1 MGYKNAP
8 FHQKWYE
15 LLNYKFSPLKQHADR
30 LKKYLQL
37 WPRGHGK
44 TTGIILYILWL
55 IGNYPNIH
63 IQIVS
68 KTASQAEQICTA
80 IMTIIEQD
88 SNYTRL
94 FGNLKPDQPI
104 KWTSQQFIVNRTEI
118 SKNPTLKSSGLMG
131 PITGGRNDL
140 IICDDIIDEENV
152 RTHLQIEKA
161 NTWFNK
167 ILYPTLYPWGGIVV
181 IGTRWSYADLYT
193 ELLDKWPHS
202 VLKAISLDNKVLWPQ
217 YWPLP
222 KLEERRNEIGTIIFN
237 CQYQN
242 DPSDMEGDLLKGE
255 WLHPWDR
262 PPNITCEYYAAIDP
276 SLGEHDYFG
285 IAIGAYDRRWNKNYL
300 VDVIT
305 EHQPLA
311 HIIKDRIPQLHKY
324 YKFQKVYFEKNF
336 WQKLLLEVPELKALP
351 IVPIQTVRDKT
362 SRFISMTSHF
372 EAKRIL
378 VNPALL
384 NRSEFYMEWIQYPH
398 GQHDDGLDA
407 VEMLVSH
414 MAKAQAAKPVF
425 KLI

>member
-8 FHQKWYE
+8 FHTTWYNF
-15 LLNYKFSPLKQHADR
+15 LNNDFSPLKQHPQR

-55 IGNYPNIH
+55 IGNNPDIH

-80 IMTIIEQD
+80 IMTTIEHHKR
-88 SNYTRL
+88 YRRL
-94 FGNLKPDQPI
+94 FGELKPAQPI
-104 KWTSQQFIVNRTEI
+104 KWTSQQFIVERKEI

-131 PITGGRNDL
+131 PITGGRSDL
-140 IICDDIIDEENV
+140 IVCDDIIDEENV

-167 ILYPTLYPWGGIVV
+167 VLFPTLYPWGGIIV
-181 IGTRWSYADLYT
+181 IGTRWSYADLYSD
-193 ELLDKWPHS
+193 LLEKWDNS
-202 VLKAISLDNKVLWPQ
+202 VLKAIDKGKVLWAE
-217 YWPLP
+217 YWPLT
-222 KLEERRNEIGTIIFN
+222 KLEKRREEIGTIIFN

-255 WLHPWDR
+255 WLHPWDSPPR
-262 PPNITCEYYAAIDP
+262 PTCEYYAAIDP
-276 SLGEHDYFG
+276 SMGEYDYFG
-285 IAIGAYDRRWNKNYL
+285 IAIGAFDRVWNKNYL
-300 VDVIT
+300 VDVWI
-305 EHQPLA
+305 EHKPLVD
-311 HIIKDRIPQLHKY
+311 ILKNKIPLLNNQY
-324 YKFQKVYFEKNF
+324 RFVKVYFEKNF
-336 WQKLLLEVPELKALP
+336 WQKLLLNVPELKSLP
-351 IVPIQTVRDKT
+351 IVPIVTVRDKT

-372 EAKRIL
+372 ESKRIL
-378 VNPALL
+378 VNPDLL
-384 NRSEFYMEWIQYPH
+384 HNSKFYLEWIQYPH

-407 VEMLVSH
+407 TEMLVSN
-414 MAKAQAAKPVF
+414 MIKREAAKPVF